1 VKSYLSVHRLL
12 LLFILYLFQCYSQSS
27 SLVFIKTSA
36 VLTNEKE
43 RLKMTTKSDKE
54 EVSFILSMKRE
65 SVQDF
70 DPARL
75 PSKPHKLSQ
84 HQQEPGTE
92 DSMTAAPQQHDSP
105 KSHPPKEAKP
115 THPET
120 GDWPPTPGPCWRR
133 QHNVPWLHLVG
144 ILSRA
149 AP

>member
-1 VKSYLSVHRLL
+1 M
-12 LLFILYLFQCYSQSS
+12 LYSNFVPPCPKNCSS
-27 SLVFIKTSA
+27 AKT
-36 VLTNEKE
+36 

-75 PSKPHKLSQ
+75 PSISHQQPPQ
-84 HQQEPGTE
+84 HQQEPGPE
-92 DSMTAAPQQHDSP
+92 DSMTAAPQQHGSQ

-120 GDWPPTPGPCWRR
+120 GDWPPTPGPCWKR

-144 ILSRA
+144 ILSKA